1 MAEAI
6 VNHYYGDIFEAESA
20 GLEAGTLNPL
30 AIEAMKE
37 IEIDISGNKTKKVF
51 DFYKEG
57 RLYGYVITVC
67 DEASSEKCPVFPG
80 ITERVHWSFP
90 DPAVFTGSHEE
101 KLAKTR
107 EVRDNMK
114 LIIDEWAKQVKQTE
128 NGKQSCCIIK

>member
-6 VNHYYGDIFEAESA
+6 VNHYYEDIFEAESA

-30 AIEAMKE
+30 AVEAMNE
-37 IEIDISGNKTKKVF
+37 IGIDISGNKTKEVF

-67 DEASSEKCPVFPG
+67 DEASSERCPVFPG

-90 DPAVFTGSHEE
+90 DPAAFTGSHEE

-107 EVRDNMK
+107 EVRDKMK
-114 LIIDEWAKQVKQTE
+114 LKIDEWVKE
-128 NGKQSCCIIK
+128 IKSAEKIKH